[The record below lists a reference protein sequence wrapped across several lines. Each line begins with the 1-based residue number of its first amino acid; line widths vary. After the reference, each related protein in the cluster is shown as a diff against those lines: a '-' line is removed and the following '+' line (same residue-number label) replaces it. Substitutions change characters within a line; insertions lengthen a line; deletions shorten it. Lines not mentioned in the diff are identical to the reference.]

1 MTVATEMLQKYGPK
15 IKTPLPGPE
24 ARRIVE
30 ADDRLISPSYT
41 RSYPMVAKR
50 GRGVRVEDVDGNE
63 FLDFAAGIAVVS
75 TGHCHPEVVAAIQ
88 QQAGELIHMSGTDF
102 YYEGLIALSERLS
115 GIAPMPGPHRFYY
128 GNSGAEAIECALKI
142 ARYHTGRQNIIA
154 FFGAFH
160 GRTMGALSLTA
171 SKPQQRRR
179 FAPLVPG
186 VTHIRYPYA
195 YRGCSGGPQE
205 EEAFALGCARYIEE
219 KLFHTT
225 LAPEEVAAI
234 FVEPIQGEG
243 GYVVAPTIFM
253 QELRRIC
260 DKYGI
265 LLVADEVQSGAG
277 RTGKWWAI
285 EHTGVEPDIVCMAK
299 GIASGMPLGICMTRA
314 AIMDW
319 KPGSHASTFGGNPV
333 CIAAALATI
342 DIIEREGMANAAAQG
357 EKMFARLRQWP
368 SRHPVIGDVRGRGL
382 MIGIEIVKDQGTRE
396 VGAAA
401 ARPDRRSG
409 VRARAADS
417 WLRGKL
423 DSPCPAAYRER
434 ARGVRRAR
442 HSGRVCRR
450 GGAGSSAP
458 SRGCGGGRLAARLH
472 SNGGVE
478 RSGSASFISGDG
490 GRCRRSASSVSRRKL
505 PLPGTPRR
513 WPRWRAP
520 GAACHGTS
528 PAPHSGT
535 KPRRRDTRSS

>member
-1 MTVATEMLQKYGPK
+1 MTASHPHFTAQERLMTAAPEVLAQYGPK
-15 IKTPLPGPE
+15 LKTSLPGPH

-88 QQAGELIHMSGTDF
+88 KQAGELIHMSGTDF
-102 YYEGLIALSERLS
+102 YYEALVTLSERLS
-115 GIAPMPGPHRFYY
+115 SIAPMPGPHRFYY

-186 VTHIRYPYA
+186 VTHVRYPYA

-219 KLFHTT
+219 KLFRTV

-285 EHTGVEPDIVCMAK
+285 EHTGVDPDIVCMAK
-299 GIASGMPLGICMTRA
+299 GIASGMPLGVCMTRA

-333 CIAAALATI
+333 CIAAALATL
-342 DIIEREGMANAAAQG
+342 DILEREGLSNAARQG
-357 EKMFARLRQWP
+357 ERMFSRLRHWP
-368 SRHPVIGDVRGRGL
+368 AQHPAIGEVRGRGL
-382 MIGIEIVKDQGTRE
+382 MIGIEIVKDRQTRE
-396 VGAAA
+396 AAPLLRDRIVDLAFERGLLILGCGENSIRLAPPLIVNEQEADVALDILEECVRVAEEELSHASTAVGAA
-401 ARPDRRSG
+401 R
-409 VRARAADS
+409 
-417 WLRGKL
+417 
-423 DSPCPAAYRER
+423 
-434 ARGVRRAR
+434 
-442 HSGRVCRR
+442 
-450 GGAGSSAP
+450 
-458 SRGCGGGRLAARLH
+458 
-472 SNGGVE
+472 
-478 RSGSASFISGDG
+478 
-490 GRCRRSASSVSRRKL
+490 
-505 PLPGTPRR
+505 
-513 WPRWRAP
+513 
-520 GAACHGTS
+520 
-528 PAPHSGT
+528 
-535 KPRRRDTRSS
+535 